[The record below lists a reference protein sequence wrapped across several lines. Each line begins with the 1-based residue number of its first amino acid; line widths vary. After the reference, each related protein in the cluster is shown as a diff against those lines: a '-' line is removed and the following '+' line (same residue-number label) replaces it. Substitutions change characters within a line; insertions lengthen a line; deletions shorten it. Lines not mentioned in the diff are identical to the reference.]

1 MNRIDRIAAI
11 LIHLQSRRI
20 VKAVDLAERFEI
32 SLRTVYRD
40 IRTLEEAGVPI
51 TGEPGVGYSIMQGYH
66 MPPVM
71 FNRDEI
77 TALLTAEKLAGLLTD
92 SVTEKHLNSAMIK
105 IRAVLGNTD
114 KAAIESLD
122 DKIAVLPNPYRK
134 DEWRESAVLKD
145 ITSAIENKHIIEIT
159 YYSNHSLETNIRR
172 LEPIGLWFQAGRWH
186 LVAWCQLRNDYRNF
200 RIDRITDHQ
209 VCSETFKTIHP
220 KLDQFIRRTAEERDL
235 TEVILS
241 LDAENYKLLG
251 DQKLY
256 MGFVSQKKQKD
267 KIEITFLS
275 PGLENMAKWILMT
288 GPSIDIVKPKALK
301 DIVRQMAEAFITK
314 FKVN

>member
-1 MNRIDRIAAI
+1 MNRIDRISAI

-20 VKAVDLAERFEI
+20 VKASDLAERFEI

-51 TGEPGVGYSIMQGYH
+51 TGEPGIGYSILQGYH
-66 MPPVM
+66 MPPIM
-71 FNRDEI
+71 FSLDEI

-92 SVTEKHLNSAMIK
+92 SITEKHLHSAMIK
-105 IRAVLGNTD
+105 IRAVLGNSE

-134 DEWRESAVLKD
+134 DEWRDSTILKD
-145 ITSAIENKHIIEIT
+145 ITSAIESKHIIEIT

-186 LVAWCQLRNDYRNF
+186 LVAWCQLRKDYRNF
-200 RIDRITDHQ
+200 RIDRVTEHKICPD
-209 VCSETFKTIHP
+209 TFKTIHP
-220 KLDQFIRRTAEERDL
+220 KLDQFIRKTAEERDL

-241 LDAENYKLLG
+241 LDSENYKLLG
-251 DQKLY
+251 DQKLF
-256 MGFVSQKKQKD
+256 MGYVSQKKNKD
-267 KIEITFLS
+267 KVEITFLS
-275 PGLENMAKWILMT
+275 PGLEGMAKWIMMM
-288 GPSIDIVKPKALK
+288 GPEVKIIRPDSLK
-301 DIVRQMAEAFITK
+301 KMVKTMASRFIEK
-314 FKVN
+314 LNDY